1 MKTCSIPIVYQRIEF
16 IVVEANNLQEA
27 TESATEQFLS
37 TPDDLYIDDSFEIDH
52 TYLEENYPDEKT
64 DLNKI
69 Y

>member
-1 MKTCSIPIVYQRIEF
+1 MKTYSIPIVYQRIEF

-37 TPDDLYIDDSFEIDH
+37 TPDDLYINDSFEIDH
-52 TYLEENYPDEKT
+52 VYLEENYPDEKI